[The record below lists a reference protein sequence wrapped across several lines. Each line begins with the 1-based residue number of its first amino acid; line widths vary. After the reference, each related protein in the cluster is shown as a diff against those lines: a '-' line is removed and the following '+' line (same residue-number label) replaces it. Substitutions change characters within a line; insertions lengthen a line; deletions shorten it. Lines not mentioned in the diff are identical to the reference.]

1 MTPSRASRP
10 FLIVAVC
17 TLLALGLGACDSSGD
32 GGGGSD
38 APSSATA
45 PKSDPQVPDGTQT
58 PPASADA
65 TELAAQVRDK
75 FKQETYQD
83 AKTGKSLP
91 YNIFLPDGYSTAKE
105 YPVVLFIGDASLV
118 GQDVTAPLSQYGAL
132 VWASERDQTEHESI
146 VLVPEYPSVIIDDQ
160 GSYTTT
166 EYVEMTARFMESI
179 EDKYSV
185 DDELVYGTGQSMGCM
200 AILDLAAKY
209 PDLFAA
215 ELLVS
220 GQWDKSRLE
229 GLVAEKFF
237 YIAAGGDTRSTGG
250 QRDLEA
256 LLKKAKVPYGTATW
270 DATWSQSRLDAAA
283 QKLLGDGN
291 TANFATFETGTVLT
305 AAGQE
310 PGGSGPGGVAEHMAS
325 FEPAYKIPAVR
336 DWLFEQAD
344 D

>member
-1 MTPSRASRP
+1 MTRTRAPRPS
-10 FLIVAVC
+10 LIVAAVS
-17 TLLALGLGACDSSGD
+17 LLALGVAACDSSSDEDSG
-32 GGGGSD
+32 D
-38 APSSATA
+38 APSSAATSTPAREGPGGA
-45 PKSDPQVPDGTQT
+45 PAA
-58 PPASADA
+58 PASADA
-65 TELAAQVRDK
+65 TELAAQVRSK
-75 FKQETYQD
+75 FEQKTYRDAETG
-83 AKTGKSLP
+83 TSLP
-91 YNIFLPDGYSTAKE
+91 YNIFLPEGYSTAKE
-105 YPVVLFIGDASLV
+105 YPVVLFIGDSSLV

-132 VWASERDQTEHESI
+132 VWASDRDQAEHESI
-146 VLVPEYPSVIIDDQ
+146 VLVPEYPSVIIDDH
-160 GSYTTT
+160 GSYSTT

-179 EDKYSV
+179 EDTYSV

-200 AILDLAAKY
+200 TILYLAAKY

-220 GQWDKSRLE
+220 GQWDKSQLE

-237 YIAAGGDTRSTGG
+237 YIAAGGDSRSTNG
-250 QRDLEA
+250 QKDLQA

-270 DATWSQSRLDAAA
+270 DATWSQRRLDAAA
-283 QKLLGDGN
+283 NKLLGDGD

-305 AAGQE
+305 ASGQQA
-310 PGGSGPGGVAEHMAS
+310 GGSGPGGAAEHMAS